1 MFGQWNGFVNE
12 NLELKQ
18 EFSKLTLDNIGI
30 LAFGSHFNAI
40 ESKASGIFFD
50 ILEVLSEMQKECTE
64 FIPIR
69 SKFPRKY
76 FYKKV
81 ESVRRVA
88 REKIEQRK
96 RVLNQQKLSNS
107 TNNKR
112 Y

>member
-1 MFGQWNGFVNE
+1 MFGQWSRSIAANE

-40 ESKASGIFFD
+40 ESKSGIFFD
-50 ILEVLSEMQKECTE
+50 ILDVLSEMQKECTE

-69 SKFPRKY
+69 AKLPRKY
-76 FYKKV
+76 YYKKV

-96 RVLNQQKLSNS
+96 HSLSNKS

-112 Y
+112 YQYY